1 LLKKIGKIAYTLLY
15 AFLIYT
21 TTFLFIAFFMIC
33 SDLISDW
40 KKSDMVKV
48 FPDKVEITG
57 TSKVEKNEVLLISG
71 LDQEKSWFEIDE
83 RKIESYLM
91 SNGWIKNAT
100 VKKIFPDSVS
110 VTIVEYK
117 PALIV
122 NSRKKSEINGE
133 EKDMFT
139 MWFADSEGI
148 VFKKAFPG
156 ETDGSLSFFHI
167 DYDSVGPELREEKIK
182 TAVSITDSWKQCS
195 GICSIKSIKFDV
207 TGGFIADCEGA
218 GSLRSAIN
226 FGKVLDIAEIDE
238 MKNLFMNIASKFLNE
253 NKWAGEYIFEKTEK
267 DKKIRVIVGK
277 VFQNIKRGSDA

>member
-1 LLKKIGKIAYTLLY
+1 MLKKIGKIAYAVMY

-21 TTFLFIAFFMIC
+21 TTFLFIAFFTIC
-33 SDLISDW
+33 SHLISNW
-40 KKSDMVKV
+40 EKSDMVKV
-48 FPDKVEITG
+48 VPGKIEITG
-57 TSKVEKNEVLLISG
+57 ISKVEKSEVLLISG

-83 RKIESYLM
+83 RKVESYLM

-100 VKKIFPDSVS
+100 VKKIFPDSVR
-110 VTIVEYK
+110 VTILEYK

-122 NSRKKSEINGE
+122 NSRKRSDIDGE
-133 EKDMFT
+133 AKDMFT

-156 ETDGSLSFFHI
+156 ETDGSLPFFHI

-195 GICSIKSIKFDV
+195 GICSMTSIRFDV
-207 TGGFIADCEGA
+207 TGGFIADCEGT
-218 GSLRSAIN
+218 GSLRSAIH
-226 FGKVLDIAEIDE
+226 FGKVFDKVEIDE
-238 MKNLFMNIASKFLNE
+238 MRDMFMNIASKFLNE